1 MMKTEKEYE
10 AAKKQLAMLTEM
22 YKSQVAGLK
31 ARGLSDEQA
40 TESLSSSWTYAMQC
54 KEELDLY
61 ERLKKGDLPPVE
73 NFRNAGRFFIAARIA
88 RGMTQR
94 QLAESL
100 DVKES
105 QVSRDERNEY
115 HGISLEKAERLAE
128 ILNVELKL
136 GKKLAVAQ

>member
-1 MMKTEKEYE
+1 
-10 AAKKQLAMLTEM
+10 
-22 YKSQVAGLK
+22 
-31 ARGLSDEQA
+31 
-40 TESLSSSWTYAMQC
+40 MQC